1 MKILSVYIAITKM
14 SKSVSTSLFLM
25 DCFYSIITMFNVY
38 LSYNENNLEKVRKSK
53 SSSSGCKRAD

>member
-25 DCFYSIITMFNVY
+25 DCFYNIITMFNVY
-38 LSYNENNLEKVRKSK
+38 LSYNENNLEK
-53 SSSSGCKRAD
+53 

>member
-14 SKSVSTSLFLM
+14 SESVSTSLFLM
-25 DCFYSIITMFNVY
+25 DCFYNIITMFNVY